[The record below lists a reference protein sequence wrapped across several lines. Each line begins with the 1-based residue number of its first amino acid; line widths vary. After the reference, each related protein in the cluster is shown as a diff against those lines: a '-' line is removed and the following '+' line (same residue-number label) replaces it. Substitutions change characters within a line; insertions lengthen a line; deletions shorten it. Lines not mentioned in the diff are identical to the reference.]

1 MITALTIKH
10 EQPNSLKERFRA
22 LFSPYEINV
31 KRINDDYLGLEMI
44 HITYVQK
51 SGRIRFGKIKRSV
64 NADFHETVC
73 SSGLSLPRKLGF
85 KRFDNPMY
93 IRRLCINAAESYI
106 KSLNCDPNELRI
118 SLFDPSGR
126 FSFAAERFIKYT
138 NSLQVATSAVR
149 FYEAENERFMREYG
163 ATIFV
168 HSNFYD
174 IIPCD
179 ILVAPQT
186 ITMPISCGST
196 MTIFT
201 GNRTKVPVCGIVHDN
216 FSVRLPVCL
225 EDIKPKEL
233 SDTYFLSALY
243 TLEKMKWLERIPTNG
258 GRTILPKNNKNT
270 TKESCDSIDIL

>member
-1 MITALTIKH
+1 M
-10 EQPNSLKERFRA
+10 
-22 LFSPYEINV
+22 
-31 KRINDDYLGLEMI
+31 
-44 HITYVQK
+44 
-51 SGRIRFGKIKRSV
+51 
-64 NADFHETVC
+64 
-73 SSGLSLPRKLGF
+73 SLPRKLGF

-93 IRRLCINAAESYI
+93 IRRLCINAAEGYI

-174 IIPCD
+174 VIPCD

-201 GNRTKVPVCGIVHDN
+201 GSRPKVPVCGIVHDN
-216 FSVRLPVCL
+216 FSIRLPVCL

-243 TLEKMKWLERIPTNG
+243 TSWQNEMAFERIPTNG
-258 GRTILPKNNKNT
+258 GRTISSKNNQT
-270 TKESCDSIDIL
+270 LTKASCDSIDKVEKLLISE